1 MEVHP
6 GDIILG
12 DLDGVIAIPRL
23 IAKDAV
29 RLGKEKQLSEE
40 NTIAAIL
47 NGSYDGSWVDKTL
60 RAKGAL

>member
-12 DLDGVIAIPRL
+12 DLDGVIAIPRH
-23 IAKDAV
+23 IAEDAV

-40 NTIAAIL
+40 KTIAAIL
-47 NGSYDGSWVDKTL
+47 NGSYDDSWVDKTL